1 MIQDAELTFQT
12 LTTRKGASELP
23 WKAIRTRP
31 HQQEPIQTSV
41 RKYLPVWLNECFST
55 HDLLYHTLREPLPK
69 RVIDIGQSS
78 GNSALRLYETKGE
91 SERYICLS
99 HCWGDFQPICTTTA
113 NINDY
118 KKSISW
124 KSLPKTFQDTV
135 DLARFLNVRY
145 LWIDSL
151 CIIQDDLKD
160 WEREAAEMANIY
172 SKSYLTI
179 AATAA
184 FDCSQGLYSNSTQQ
198 ITGPHELKV
207 IIDGDREASAYA
219 VALPPHDAYEILGAF
234 LDVGP
239 NFPLLKR
246 AWCFQGHIL
255 SPRVIQFGL
264 YEAVFECS
272 AGLKCPCGQVRPN
285 GSPKSGLAKFLQQY
299 QGTRSMDP
307 GELQSV
313 HSAWYD
319 TIVREYAA
327 RLLKYSSDRLVAL
340 SGVARVFHSA
350 YQSTYLAGL
359 WERDL
364 LSGLCWYLRPSGGEL
379 KRRPNE
385 YIAPTWSW
393 ASINQPVQWS
403 KCVEFGRFDA
413 EIVQALCTP
422 KTHDPFG
429 AVRDGRITVKSTL
442 VQAEHSTPSSGREHS
457 VAVNGVNKV
466 YYADYPPEGNIQ
478 PLASKQ
484 TYFLLR
490 LSHAERLKVGVPK
503 NIEPNLRAL
512 VLKASGSN
520 YERVGYLE
528 AYGQEVLDW
537 FEGVTEKV
545 VTIV

>member
-1 MIQDAELTFQT
+1 M
-12 LTTRKGASELP
+12 
-23 WKAIRTRP
+23 
-31 HQQEPIQTSV
+31 
-41 RKYLPVWLNECFST
+41 
-55 HDLLYHTLREPLPK
+55 
-69 RVIDIGQSS
+69 IDIGNSS
-78 GNSALRLYETKGE
+78 GNSDLRLYETNGE

-99 HCWGDFQPICTTTA
+99 HCWGNFQPICTTTV
-113 NINDY
+113 NIKDY
-118 KKSISW
+118 KKSIPW

-135 DLARFLNVRY
+135 DLARFLDVRF

-160 WEREAAEMANIY
+160 WEREAAEMADIY
-172 SKSYLTI
+172 GKSYLTI

-184 FDCSQGLYSNSTQQ
+184 LNCTQGLYSNSTQQ

-207 IIDGDREASAYA
+207 IIDGNRKASAYA

-246 AWCFQGHIL
+246 AWCFQEHIL
-255 SPRVIQFGL
+255 SPRIIQFGP
-264 YEAVFECS
+264 YEAVLECN
-272 AGLKCPCGQVRPN
+272 AGLKCPYGQVCP
-285 GSPKSGLAKFLQQY
+285 GHSPKSGLAKFLQQY
-299 QGTRSMDP
+299 QETRSTDP

-313 HSAWYD
+313 HSVWYD
-319 TIVREYAA
+319 TIVRKYAA
-327 RLLKYSSDRLVAL
+327 RLLKYSSDRLVGL

-364 LSGLCWYLRPSGGEL
+364 LNGLCWYLRPSGGEL
-379 KRRPNE
+379 KKCLNE

-393 ASINQPVQWS
+393 VSINQPVQWS
-403 KCVEFGRFDA
+403 TYVEFGRFDA
-413 EIVQALCTP
+413 EVVQARCTP

-442 VQAEHSTPSSGREHS
+442 VQAEYSNPGSGGDHS
-457 VAVNGVNKV
+457 VSVNGVNKV
-466 YYADYPPEGNIQ
+466 FHADYPPEGNLQ
-478 PLASKQ
+478 PPASKQ
-484 TYFLLR
+484 THFLLR
-490 LSHAERLKVGVPK
+490 LSHAERLKVGAPK
-503 NIEPNLRAL
+503 IIEPNLRAL

-520 YERVGYLE
+520 YECIGYLE
-528 AYGQEVLDW
+528 AHGQEVLDW

-545 VTIV
+545 ITIV